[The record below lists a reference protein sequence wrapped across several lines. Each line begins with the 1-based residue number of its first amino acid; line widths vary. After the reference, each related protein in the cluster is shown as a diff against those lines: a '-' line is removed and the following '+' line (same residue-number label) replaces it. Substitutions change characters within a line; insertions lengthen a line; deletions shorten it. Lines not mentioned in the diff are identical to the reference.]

1 MLVFIDD
8 SGDAGFKLGKGSS
21 EFFVISAVI
30 FDDNLEV
37 EKTAVAIKQF
47 RRELGFSDRVEFKF
61 NGSRREIRKKF
72 LDTVN
77 KFDFRIRSLVI
88 DKKIIRSAELKNNKY
103 SFYGYAIKTLLK
115 YSNNSILEASIKIDG
130 SGDRAFRKTF
140 LTYLRKELNSAHV
153 KIVKNCKLVDS
164 RSNML
169 VQLADMVAGSVR
181 RSYDES
187 KKDHQEYKNIIKKH
201 IEDEWKFR

>member
-21 EFFVISAVI
+21 EFFVISAIV

-37 EKTAVAIKQF
+37 EKAAVAIKQF

-61 NGSRREIRKKF
+61 NGSRNEIRKKF
-72 LDTVN
+72 LETVN

-88 DKKIIRSAELKNNKY
+88 DKKIIRSVELRNNKY

-140 LTYLRKELNSAHV
+140 LTYLRKELNSSHI

-164 RSNML
+164 KGNML
-169 VQLADMVAGSVR
+169 VQMADMVAGSIR

-187 KKDHQEYKNIIKKH
+187 KKDHQEYKNIIRKH

>member
-187 KKDHQEYKNIIKKH
+187 KKDHQEYKNVIKKH